1 MHRMVTRCFERVLH
15 TKPIVVRKDHTK
27 RNVVRG
33 TKLGKRHGWQQRKT
47 YCDYLFVALLVK
59 VLILS
64 AFLLLLSM
72 SKSTLTVFF
81 PPANR
86 SDLGATV

>member
-1 MHRMVTRCFERVLH
+1 MSRKSKFPAGEGKVETTQDVLQLI
-15 TKPIVVRKDHTK
+15 TDH
-27 RNVVRG
+27 
-33 TKLGKRHGWQQRKT
+33 
-47 YCDYLFVALLVK
+47 LFVALLVN
-59 VLILS
+59 VLSLS

-72 SKSTLTVFF
+72 SKSTLIVFF

>member
-1 MHRMVTRCFERVLH
+1 M
-15 TKPIVVRKDHTK
+15 
-27 RNVVRG
+27 RG
-33 TKLGKRHGWQQRKT
+33 EVATA
-47 YCDYLFVALLVK
+47 YCSYLFVALLVK

-72 SKSTLTVFF
+72 SKSTLAVFF